1 MIQFRFGIPDPQH
14 CCQDD
19 FFSIRHSAVLLE
31 GVARAVESGEPVL
44 LVGETGVGKTASV
57 QFLAQ
62 QTGRS
67 DSTHAS

>member
-1 MIQFRFGIPDPQH
+1 MVGL
-14 CCQDD
+14 
-19 FFSIRHSAVLLE
+19 SRHSAVLLE

-62 QTGRS
+62 QTGRQGS
-67 DSTHAS
+67 QF

>member
-1 MIQFRFGIPDPQH
+1 MVGL
-14 CCQDD
+14 
-19 FFSIRHSAVLLE
+19 SRHSAVLLE

-62 QTGRS
+62 QTGRQGS
-67 DSTHAS
+67 QFWGEIRHPAGNIGRLY